1 MIKRIL
7 LVLILSVC
15 GVAAVSAQG
24 HGGKDRERMMKELQ
38 EFKLKFLAQEM
49 DLKEDQQSRFFELYN
64 EMSAKRRDCMR
75 VAWRME
81 RRVKKSADAT
91 ESDYQSAAEAMNKA
105 KAEDVAIEKEYDEK
119 FAQFLSPKQIYKMK
133 AAEQEFRQ
141 KMSEMR
147 QKKGKH
153 PSKK

>member
-1 MIKRIL
+1 MIKKIL
-7 LVLILSVC
+7 LILLLSVC
-15 GVAAVSAQG
+15 GVTAVCAQG
-24 HGGKDRERMMKELQ
+24 RGGKDREQMMRELQ

-49 DLKEDQQSRFFELYN
+49 DLKEEQQPKFFELYN
-64 EMSAKRRDCMR
+64 EMCVKRRDCMR
-75 VAWRME
+75 DAMRLE
-81 RRVKKSADAT
+81 RKVRKSSDAT
-91 ESDYQSAAEAMNKA
+91 EKDYQAAAEAMNKA
-105 KAEDVAIEKEYDEK
+105 KAEDVAIEKEYDDK

>member
-7 LVLILSVC
+7 LILLLSVC
-15 GVAAVSAQG
+15 GITAVCAQG
-24 HGGKDRERMMKELQ
+24 RGGKDRQKMMKELQ

-49 DLKEDQQSRFFELYN
+49 ELKEDQQPKFFELYS
-64 EMSAKRRDCMR
+64 EMSEKRRECMR
-75 VAWRME
+75 EAWKME

-91 ESDYQSAAEAMNKA
+91 EADYQSAAEAMNKA